1 VPSCDDLDTLNGYAD
16 SVGAPHFIALA
27 AMPMYGLP
35 QHPPRYELI
44 ENGKAGESVELPA
57 LSFHAAKDVPTLLV
71 DAQGKRHVIAL
82 FLAGEHPNIRDY
94 PLGSDNEPTVIR
106 AAASLHG
113 IIDGFQAYQGPG
125 GRMVAIM
132 QMNDIGERSTD
143 ENFVS
148 MSTGDGK
155 WSAPVNVSNNAGR
168 ETYVSKNT
176 SAQSQLSHETGCQP
190 GPGASAFDT
199 AGHLLLVFI
208 QQEYGI
214 VHSTALGVNLAG
226 GGSLTPTLRFLKF

>member
-1 VPSCDDLDTLNGYAD
+1 
-16 SVGAPHFIALA
+16 
-27 AMPMYGLP
+27 MPMYGLP